1 MNLSSSSSLWVFL
14 LSSYIGLHNS
24 VKRSEAKVSPD
35 WVPAMEGKAL
45 LVGNLLGK
53 RYRSWSDLPC
63 WGSYVRALGAAPAL
77 GVSLALEIAIVPLIA
92 FALGRGRAIEVEGPS
107 LIVETRTVG
116 KIGLPGSGFGALAF
130 GATSLLGALR
140 LRCLLSPE
148 LTPGIPGASAL
159 MPAAE
164 A

>member
-1 MNLSSSSSLWVFL
+1 M
-14 LSSYIGLHNS
+14 
-24 VKRSEAKVSPD
+24 KRSEAKVSPD
-35 WVPAMEGKAL
+35 WVAAMEGKAL

-77 GVSLALEIAIVPLIA
+77 GASLALEIAIVPLIA

-107 LIVETRTVG
+107 LIVVMRTVG
-116 KIGLPGSGFGALAF
+116 KIGLPGRGFGAAAL
-130 GATSLLGALR
+130 GATFLLGALM
-140 LRCLLSPE
+140 LGCLLGPE
-148 LTPGIPGASAL
+148 LAPGMPGASAL
-159 MPAAE
+159 MPASE